1 MNSLMANH
9 RKGERLDVPNR
20 SNRLFEQGDYWYFR
34 TREGMEI
41 GPFDYKMDAE
51 QGIDNFID
59 FVGKTEPAKVTKI
72 SQYVTT
78 A

>member
-1 MNSLMANH
+1 MNNPNTTH
-9 RKGERLDVPNR
+9 RKGESLDAKSR

-34 TREGMEI
+34 TREGMDI

-59 FVGKTEPAKVTKI
+59 FVGKTEPEVITKI
-72 SQYVTT
+72 SRYVT
-78 A
+78 AA

>member
-1 MNSLMANH
+1 MSNPNTTQ
-9 RKGERLDVPNR
+9 RKGERLEAQNR
-20 SNRLFEQGDYWYFR
+20 SSRLFEHDDYWYFR

-59 FVGKTEPAKVTKI
+59 FVSKTEPEVITKI
-72 SQYVTT
+72 SQYVT
-78 A
+78 AA